1 MNTTNKNS
9 VAVAAIG
16 AVFPLCLALTCL
28 AGPAAATVVW
38 GTANGPVTCNANGTC
53 TSLTPVPV
61 GPGPGGGGTPINPN
75 DYGMCGLLHLA
86 GTFENSTVARIVVAA
101 DGYYAVERS
110 WVGKPTEGPVVEWTC
125 VRFTDFTGLPPISDA
140 GSFAA
145 PVVTA
150 SGGAMDAKKIGGI
163 GDACIWAGLAGGLSS
178 ANQAISVSAQ
188 YNVFDTLDS
197 AQSAPG
203 TKDSTYAFCS
213 TFKGFS
219 FHHYYFGSAQPGNGS
234 TSGLPVALIFNPE
247 HAWCYM
253 GGAGSAAG
261 GAFTSAG
268 LGVLG
273 TGTYA
278 FDVAKDSHLWFNC
291 MSLSQ

>member
-9 VAVAAIG
+9 VAVAAMG
-16 AVFPLCLALTCL
+16 ALFPLCLALTCL
-28 AGPAAATVVW
+28 SQPASATVIW
-38 GTANGPVTCNANGTC
+38 GTANGPVGCNPGNNTC
-53 TSLTPVPV
+53 TSLTPLPV
-61 GPGPGGGGTPINPN
+61 GPGPGGGTTINPN

-86 GTFENSTVARIVVAA
+86 GTFENSTVARIIVY
-101 DGYYAVERS
+101 DGYYAVLRT
-110 WVGKPTEGPVVEWTC
+110 WVGKPTGGPAVEWTC
-125 VRFTDFTGLPPISDA
+125 VHFTDFTGLPPLSDA
-140 GSFAA
+140 GYFAA

-150 SGGAMDAKKIGGI
+150 SGGVTATDKIGGI
-163 GDACIWAGLAGGLSS
+163 ADACIWAGLTGDLSS

-188 YNVFDTLDS
+188 YNTVDTLDS

-203 TKDSTYAFCS
+203 TTDSTYAFCS

-219 FHHYYFGSAQPGNGS
+219 FHHYYFGLAQPGNGS

-253 GGAGSAAG
+253 GGVGNSAG
-261 GAFTSAG
+261 GAFNSAG
-268 LGVLG
+268 LGILG
-273 TGTYA
+273 TGQYA
-278 FDVAKDSHLWFNC
+278 FDVGKDSRLWFNC